1 MWYLNI
7 IIEKKKMFINMK
19 DLDPGTETPNN
30 YG

>member
-7 IIEKKKMFINMK
+7 IIEKKKFINMK
-19 DLDPGTETPNN
+19 DLDSGTETPNN